1 MDYNNKMAGG
11 GRMMK
16 PNMMGHGGKMNKMY
30 EHGGNMGGEEMSK
43 EEKMAM
49 MLESMAPED
58 IMMLREMIDAKM
70 ESEMEPQGPPR
81 PAGPMVRPQ
90 PMMRRGVS
98 RMG

>member
-1 MDYNNKMAGG
+1 MLSVSSSEIK
-11 GRMMK
+11 
-16 PNMMGHGGKMNKMY
+16 
-30 EHGGNMGGEEMSK
+30 SK

-70 ESEMEPQGPPR
+70 EAEMEPQGPPR

-98 RMG
+98 QMG

>member
-1 MDYNNKMAGG
+1 MDYKNKMAGG

-16 PNMMGHGGKMNKMY
+16 PNMMGHGGKHKMY
-30 EHGGNMGGEEMSK
+30 EHGGNMGDEGMSK
-43 EEKMAM
+43 EDKMAM